1 MKPGQLTFTPFKEGG
16 TMGKPYAVQY
26 FITQTRGGKFFCHWS
41 EEIFDTVEEAQSEAQ
56 IHYRNSIR

>member
-1 MKPGQLTFTPFKEGG
+1 
-16 TMGKPYAVQY
+16 MGKPYAVQY